1 MVEYNGETMTVK
13 EANEKT
19 GIPIST
25 IYNRIMR
32 KKNILDGRKGVA
44 A

>member
-1 MVEYNGETMTVK
+1 MTVK
-13 EANEKT
+13 KASEKT

-32 KKNILDGRKGVA
+32 KKNVLGGRKGVA